1 MSELSFADL
10 RAVVL
15 AMLARAADTLR
26 RLPMPLQ
33 GRPSIPRSSWP
44 DAPNAPGDAYGYTV
58 QGLPPLPP
66 RPRAVSE
73 LDRVLPWLVPL
84 DEVDRRLVWAR
95 ALGRSWPRLAR
106 EFGLTVGQLRY
117 RYDAAI
123 DRIVAHAVRDS
134 VRVASPD
141 RGRLTR
147 RKACQRAQLER

>member
-10 RAVVL
+10 RAAVL

-33 GRPSIPRSSWP
+33 GKPSLPRSSWP
-44 DAPNAPGDAYGYTV
+44 DAPDAASDAYGYTP

-73 LDRVLPWLVPL
+73 LDRVLPWLVVL
-84 DEVDRRLVWAR
+84 DDIDRRLVWAR
-95 ALGRSWPRLAR
+95 ALGTSWPRLAR

-117 RYDAAI
+117 RHEAAI

-134 VRVASPD
+134 VRVAP
-141 RGRLTR
+141 RQPRKLKHIPLR
-147 RKACQRAQLER
+147 RNVPA